1 MDVVTS
7 GIEDE
12 THAINPVIPVLESL
26 VATGVVSGNI
36 HIHKVGTASSI
47 DCAGGGSAAL
57 SWWDDLPF
65 FLPRLLAN

>member
-26 VATGVVSGNI
+26 VATGVVSGDI
-36 HIHKVGTASSI
+36 HIHKVGASSI
-47 DCAGGGSAAL
+47 DYAGGGSVAL
-57 SWWDDLPF
+57 SGWTDLPF
-65 FLPRLLAN
+65 LVPPLLAN